1 MASCSWQRRPEYRG
15 IGLRPVGGN
24 TMISEHEIG
33 LARARDAARIAEMS
47 RDFIEYGLGWKWT
60 AARVLRCLQDS
71 STNVAAARER
81 NALMGFAI
89 MHYQEHEAH
98 LLLFAVGAAHRR
110 RGVGSALLSWLEA
123 TALTAG
129 IGVIY
134 LEARAR
140 NAQARA
146 FYRKHG
152 YSEIARVRGMYRG
165 VEDGVRIAKDLWAE
179 P

>member
-1 MASCSWQRRPEYRG
+1 
-15 IGLRPVGGN
+15 
-24 TMISEHEIG
+24 MISEHEVG
-33 LARARDAARIAEMS
+33 LARTQDAARIAEMS

-60 AARVLRCLQDS
+60 AARVLRCVHDS
-71 STNVAAARER
+71 SINVAVAREG
-81 NALMGFAI
+81 NTLMGFAI
-89 MHYQEHEAH
+89 MQYQEDEAH

-134 LEARAR
+134 LEARTR
-140 NAQARA
+140 NGEARA
-146 FYRKHG
+146 FYRRHG

-165 VEDGVRIAKDLWAE
+165 VEDGVRIAKDLWSQ